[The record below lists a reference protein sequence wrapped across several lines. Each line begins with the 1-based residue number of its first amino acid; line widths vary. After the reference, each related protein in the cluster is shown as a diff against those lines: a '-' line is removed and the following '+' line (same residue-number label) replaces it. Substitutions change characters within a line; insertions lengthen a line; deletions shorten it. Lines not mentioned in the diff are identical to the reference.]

1 MTSDLPSLTV
11 AWVALDH
18 GVGGLEAG
26 VGDLRHGELL
36 VVGLLGGDDGSVGDQ
51 REVDPG
57 VGHQVGLELGQV
69 HVESSV
75 KPQRGRDG
83 GHDLPNQ
90 PVEVGVGT
98 ITEVYY
104 IIPFFFA
111 DACCEASD

>member
-1 MTSDLPSLTV
+1 MDREKITGNFASWRVLVCCGLTLLFSYLLC
-11 AWVALDH
+11 ADNRSI
-18 GVGGLEAG
+18 GG
-26 VGDLRHGELL
+26 
-36 VVGLLGGDDGSVGDQ
+36 Q

-57 VGHQVGLELGQV
+57 VGHQVGLELSQV

-111 DACCEASD
+111 DPCCEASD

>member
-1 MTSDLPSLTV
+1 MVYVDSFLYLFGSN
-11 AWVALDH
+11 H
-18 GVGGLEAG
+18 RGVGGEG
-26 VGDLRHGELL
+26 
-36 VVGLLGGDDGSVGDQ
+36 
-51 REVDPG
+51 EVDPG

-111 DACCEASD
+111 DPCCEASD

>member
-1 MTSDLPSLTV
+1 MISATERDSGRP
-11 AWVALDH
+11 
-18 GVGGLEAG
+18 
-26 VGDLRHGELL
+26 GEKEVKIQIRELQTTN
-36 VVGLLGGDDGSVGDQ
+36 LLGGDDGGVGDQ

-75 KPQRGRDG
+75 EPQRGRDG

-104 IIPFFFA
+104 IIQFFFA
-111 DACCEASD
+111 DPCCQASD